1 MKDIINEIIPAI
13 LIAALLGALVI
24 IPMCM
29 GANFT
34 DTLHVR
40 REKVQVIEANN
51 SEYAVVDNKGNI
63 WEFTSDYTYFEGEIL
78 IAKFDTLGTEAI
90 YDDIIIAIKK

>member
-1 MKDIINEIIPAI
+1 MKDTINNIITAI
-13 LIAALLGALVI
+13 LIAALLGALI
-24 IPMCM
+24 ITLMYI

-40 REKVQVIEANN
+40 KEKVQVIEANN
-51 SEYAVVDNKGNI
+51 SEYAVVDGKGNI
-63 WEFTSDYTYFEGEIL
+63 WEFTSDYTYFEGEII

-90 YDDIIIAIKK
+90 YDDVIIAIKK